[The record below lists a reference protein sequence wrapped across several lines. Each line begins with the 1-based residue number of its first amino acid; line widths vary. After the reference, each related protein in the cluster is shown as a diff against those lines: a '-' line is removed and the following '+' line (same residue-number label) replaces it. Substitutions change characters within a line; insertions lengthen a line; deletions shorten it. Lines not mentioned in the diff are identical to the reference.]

1 MTITDK
7 EYLLGKIFCVI
18 QSTMQIG
25 FIDNTRKNR
34 HSECFVYIISGCCE
48 YTFPEKTLTVSK
60 GDVLYLAK
68 NSRYTMNIKEKYSV
82 LYVDFDLSEK
92 NEELV
97 CEKYSDLSDMEDLF
111 RRLYYVWIRNGKH
124 SFSHIKSHEI
134 LYGIYHK
141 LCKSVSSVGL
151 GYGERL
157 LEPAIDHIVS
167 HLSESCPETEM
178 LASLCGMSEGHFRRV
193 FRNTYGMPPVKYIS
207 RLKLDRACE
216 MLKFSTSHDT
226 FSEISE
232 SLGYS
237 SVFYFSKCF
246 KKEFGVS
253 PNELREIY
261 ISSKTIL
268 QETNDE

>member
-18 QSTMQIG
+18 QSTMQKG
-25 FIDNTRKNR
+25 YIDNTRKNR

-48 YTFPEKTLTVSK
+48 YTFPEKTITVSS

-82 LYVDFDLSEK
+82 LYVDFDISEA
-92 NEELV
+92 NGALL
-97 CEKYSDLSDMEDLF
+97 CEKYSGLSDMEALF
-111 RRLYYVWIRNGKH
+111 RRLYFVWIRNGKH

-134 LYGIYHK
+134 LYSIYYK
-141 LCKSVSSVGL
+141 LCKSSSSCGT

-157 LEPAIDHIVS
+157 LEPALDHIVS
-167 HLSESCPETEM
+167 HLSKACPETEM

-207 RLKLDRACE
+207 KLKLDRACE
-216 MLKFSTSHDT
+216 MLKFSTSHITISD
-226 FSEISE
+226 ISE
-232 SLGYS
+232 SLGYT

-253 PNELREIY
+253 PNEYKQIY
-261 ISSKTIL
+261 NTSKITK
-268 QETNDE
+268 ETNDE